1 MDGCKLM
8 KTIERTNRP
17 KNEGMKALCDA
28 LQTIG
33 SDRDNF
39 QNFLQW
45 FSARWQP
52 GATLE
57 KIDPESPWSPDNAYW
72 DGGLD
77 PDGWT
82 EIWSQAYAKTRAPV
96 KDPCPGCKLDPT
108 CVRICPRKAKYWDKI
123 TKKLKRMMNDVH
135 GKRD

>member
-1 MDGCKLM
+1 MNYYHSDLRLAIGKAA
-8 KTIERTNRP
+8 
-17 KNEGMKALCDA
+17 GMVGNDMN
-28 LQTIG
+28 
-33 SDRDNF
+33 NF
-39 QNFLQW
+39 PDFVRW
-45 FSARWQP
+45 CAARWQP

-72 DGGLD
+72 EGGLD

-108 CVRICPRKAKYWDKI
+108 CVRICPRKAKYWDSLRRKI
-123 TKKLKRMMNDVH
+123 RRNLK
-135 GKRD
+135 

>member
-1 MDGCKLM
+1 MNYYHSDLRLAIGKAA
-8 KTIERTNRP
+8 
-17 KNEGMKALCDA
+17 GMVGNDMN
-28 LQTIG
+28 
-33 SDRDNF
+33 NF
-39 QNFLQW
+39 PDFVRW
-45 FSARWQP
+45 CVARWQP

-72 DGGLD
+72 EGGLD